1 MGRAEQLPR
10 IEHPPAM
17 RRPAEAEVHRL
28 TVPPALATLDRY
40 HRDPLAQLFGPSP
53 PRGAIDPSLK
63 FLFLCFTNRCGSNYL
78 AHLIASTGVLNV
90 AEEVFNAATV
100 QEHARQAGLRS
111 LHDTVNFLGRRLSMS
126 GWLTAKLGIEQ
137 LVMLTEAGIL
147 DTISG
152 RTRFLLIERK
162 DQAAQAVSR
171 LVAMQ
176 NRQWTSQHTA
186 AIPDEHLVYSR
197 AAIDVQ
203 RTEIAFQNHAF
214 YRFFASNGLVPK
226 HLAYEA
232 VVQSPAQHLNDI
244 GAWLGF
250 ERFIGDPAAVGIR
263 RQESAIKRAWLDR
276 YGRGD

>member
-1 MGRAEQLPR
+1 MPRAEQLPPP
-10 IEHPPAM
+10 EHPPAM
-17 RRPAEAEVHRL
+17 HRPAEVDVRRL
-28 TVPPALATLDRY
+28 TVPPALAALDRY
-40 HRDPLAQLFGPSP
+40 HRDPLAELFGPSP

-90 AEEVFNAATV
+90 AEEVFNATTV
-100 QEHARQAGLRS
+100 QEHARQQGLRS

-147 DTISG
+147 DTIID

-162 DQAAQAVSR
+162 DTAAQAVSR

-176 NRQWTSQHTA
+176 NRQWTSEHTA

-197 AAIDVQ
+197 AAIDAQ
-203 RTEIAFQNHAF
+203 RSEIAFQNHAF

-232 VVQSPAQHLNDI
+232 LAQSPEAHLSDI

-250 ERFIGDPAAVGIR
+250 RRFIGNPAAVGIR
-263 RQESAIKRAWLDR
+263 RQESAIKRAWLDQ